1 MKHKIKRIIDFLK
14 VVDATCLDAV
24 VWDRDDEETPLWEG
38 HIWDMPWWVAQAE
51 LDYKADNEIDK
62 PIEYREALKS
72 NRAGFVICVK

>member
-1 MKHKIKRIIDFLK
+1 
-14 VVDATCLDAV
+14 
-24 VWDRDDEETPLWEG
+24 
-38 HIWDMPWWVAQAE
+38 MPWCVAQAE